1 MNDIHPNRLPTDIPL
16 FPMLLEGVGIICFFL
31 LLSGIWWW
39 WKRRHQA
46 KETPAPIPQKPM
58 TTLREETL
66 AALEKLRREAEN
78 LSVREGFFALSEI
91 LRNYFV
97 QHSLSKIEKDVFSP
111 SALTFH
117 EILKN
122 FPDKILKQFFIQCE
136 RGEFAEHPLTQK
148 DIFTAIDRAKELVI
162 RS

>member
-16 FPMLLEGVGIICFFL
+16 LPMLLEGAGIVCFFL
-31 LLSGIWWW
+31 LLTGIWWW
-39 WKRRHQA
+39 WKRRHQV
-46 KETPAPIPQKPM
+46 KESSAPIPQKPM

-66 AALEKLRREAEN
+66 IALEKLRQEAETI
-78 LSVREGFFALSEI
+78 SVREGFFALSEI

-97 QHSLSKIEKDVFSP
+97 QHALLKTEAKEASP
-111 SALTFH
+111 SAFTFY